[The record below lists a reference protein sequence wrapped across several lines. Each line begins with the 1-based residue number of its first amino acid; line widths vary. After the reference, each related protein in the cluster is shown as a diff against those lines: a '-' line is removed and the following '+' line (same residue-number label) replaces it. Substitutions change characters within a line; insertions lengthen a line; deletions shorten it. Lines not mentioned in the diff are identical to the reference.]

1 MNCEECRGYF
11 GEHLYGELEES
22 LVALLE
28 EHLQGCQSC
37 RAEFLKLRAT
47 RELLARWPDEDPH
60 LQLTFVAAEERTLG
74 RLFAPLRGWRRV
86 GLALGFALA
95 AILVVLAVS
104 NTTLSYDHGSFTFSA
119 SLRPKQEPSVT
130 PEAVI
135 ALQRATLA
143 AMQEMVRLSEQQQH
157 AEFTRILE
165 DFARELDYRRQHDL
179 ALIAQGFQ
187 ELHAR
192 TLTRM
197 ERTDRFLEELVR
209 MASYEQALR
218 R

>member
-22 LVALLE
+22 LVTRLE
-28 EHLQGCQSC
+28 EHLQECQPC

-47 RELLARWPDEDPH
+47 RQLLARWPDEDPH
-60 LQLTFVAAEERTLG
+60 LQLTFVAAQEGLLG
-74 RLFAPLRGWRRV
+74 RLFAPVRGWRRV
-86 GLALGFALA
+86 GLTLGFALA
-95 AILVVLAVS
+95 AVLVLLAVS
-104 NTTLSYDHGSFTFSA
+104 NTTLSYEHGRFSFSA
-119 SLRPKQEPSVT
+119 SLRPKPEPSVT

-135 ALQRATLA
+135 ALHRSALA
-143 AMQEMVRLSEQQQH
+143 VMEEMVRLSEQRQH

-165 DFARELDYRRQHDL
+165 DFARELDYQRQHDL
-179 ALIAQGFQ
+179 TVIAQGFQ

-192 TLTRM
+192 TLTSM
-197 ERTDRFLEELVR
+197 EHTDRFLEELVR
-209 MASYEQALR
+209 IASYGQTLR